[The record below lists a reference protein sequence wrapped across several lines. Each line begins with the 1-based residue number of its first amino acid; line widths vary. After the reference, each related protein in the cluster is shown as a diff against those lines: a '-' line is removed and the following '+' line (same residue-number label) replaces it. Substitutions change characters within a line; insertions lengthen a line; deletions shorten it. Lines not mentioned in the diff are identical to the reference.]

1 MKKDEL
7 LRMGMYPLTEATQA
21 KFDMMK
27 ELSPFRFPMFET
39 IEEIREVIEKQG
51 LPEEDLY
58 LSTGLYD
65 LVLFDGRWGFMEY
78 HNFTGMNL
86 AESWKTFKER
96 MVHLENQKKYESL
109 LVFVP
114 KSHKKVIIEQHL
126 DDIPEIDRRKLLIDI
141 RTSSEYQF
149 QEFDEDTFIP
159 QMLKSKDGAEDLKQL
174 KKLHPELVLTI
185 FRGQTPE
192 STELEHALSWT
203 TDIQYAE
210 YFANRFGS
218 EGVIYQAR
226 VRHDQ
231 VLAYASRE
239 SEVLVQ
245 YDDLIDVCEVMTPS
259 EVQATKRQ

>member
-7 LRMGMYPLTEATQA
+7 LRMGMYPLTEATQE

-65 LVLFDGRWGFMEY
+65 LVLFDGRWGFMDY
-78 HNFTGMNL
+78 HNFTEMNL
-86 AESWKTFKER
+86 AETWKTFKER
-96 MVHLENQKKYESL
+96 MVHLENQKKYASL

-126 DDIPEIDRRKLLIDI
+126 DEIPEIDRRKLLIDI

-149 QEFDEDTFIP
+149 QEFDEETFVP
-159 QMLKSKDGAEDLKQL
+159 QMLKSKEGAEDLKQL
-174 KKLHPELVLTI
+174 KDLHPELVLTI
-185 FRGQTPE
+185 FRGQTPK

-210 YFANRFGS
+210 YFANRFSS

-226 VRHDQ
+226 VKRDQ
-231 VLAYASRE
+231 VLAYTDRE
-239 SEVLVQ
+239 AEVLVQ
-245 YDDLIDVCEVMTPS
+245 YDDLMDVCEIPMS
-259 EVQATKRQ
+259 ADIKALKR